1 MPKVTV
7 DGVELEVPQGATV
20 LQACELAGKE
30 IPRFCYHERLS
41 IAGNCRMCLV
51 EVAPGPPKPQASCA
65 LPAADGQTIRT
76 DTPMV
81 KKARE
86 GVMEFLLINHPLDC
100 PICDQGGE
108 CDLQDQA
115 VAYGR
120 SSTRYEENKRAIDDK
135 YMGPV
140 IKTSMT
146 RCIQCTRCIRFS
158 SEVAGVDEIGMLYRG
173 EDSQLTSYLE
183 RAVTGELAG
192 NLADVCPVGAL
203 LQKPQSFES
212 RPWELKKVPSIDVMD
227 AVGSNIRLDVRQRQV
242 LRVLPRINEDVNEEW
257 IHDKTRHHVD
267 ALVRNR
273 LDRPWVRE
281 GGKLRETGWRDALK
295 IFAERLTKSG
305 KKVAAVAGD
314 LLDAETMYAAKKLI
328 EGQGS
333 RLLEGRQTGLDYD
346 TTNLASIAFN
356 STIAGIEDADAVL
369 LVGSNIR
376 WEAPLIATRVR
387 KVAKKGGRIFAIGP
401 IADLDMPVTWLGADL
416 KLLSNLPD
424 EAAEA
429 FAKAERPA
437 MILGPG
443 ALAAG
448 ALGAALK
455 ISRDFIKPGWNGF
468 NVVHTSASRM
478 AGLIL
483 GYAQPG
489 GLADVEAAKP
499 QLVLLLGADELAHDS
514 FPGAF
519 KIYIGHHGDA
529 GARQADLV
537 LPGAAYAEKH
547 GTFVNTEGRVQ
558 RAERATFPPGDA
570 REDWAIFRAVSDMV
584 GKTLKFNDFAALRA
598 AMIAEHPE
606 LGREGLID
614 LKWSPPKLDT
624 KADGLVDYPIRDFFL
639 TNAICRNSPTMQR
652 SSDELVHGADLQEA
666 AERLQLSSIG
676 AWRTT
681 GRGSLPR
688 SSPSC

>member
-7 DGVELEVPQGATV
+7 DGIELEVPQGATV

-86 GVMEFLLINHPLDC
+86 GMMEFLLINHPLDC

-115 VAYGR
+115 IAYGR
-120 SSTRYEENKRAIDDK
+120 SGSRFEENKRAIDDK

-173 EDSQLTSYLE
+173 EDSQITSYLE
-183 RAVTGELAG
+183 RAIGGELAG

-212 RPWELKKVPSIDVMD
+212 RPWELRRVSGIDVMD

-242 LRVLPRINEDVNEEW
+242 MRILPRINEDVNEEW
-257 IHDKTRHHVD
+257 ISDKTRHHVD

-281 GGKLRETGWRDALK
+281 KGKLREASWAEALELL
-295 IFAERLTKSG
+295 AGRLRKAG
-305 KKVAAVAGD
+305 AKVAAIAGD
-314 LLDAETMYAAKKLI
+314 LLDAETMYAARKLL

-333 RLLEGRQTGLDYD
+333 SLLEGRQTGLAYD
-346 TTNLASIAFN
+346 CTSLSAVAFN
-356 STIAGIEDADAVL
+356 STIAGIENADAVL

-387 KVAKKGGRIFAIGP
+387 KIARKGGKVFAIGP
-401 IADLDMPVTWLGADL
+401 EVDLGMKVEWIGDDL
-416 KLLSNLPD
+416 KLLGKLPKAVKD
-424 EAAEA
+424 V
-429 FAKAERPA
+429 FAKAVRPA
-437 MILGPG
+437 VIVGPG

-448 ALGAALK
+448 GLGAALALVEPLGL
-455 ISRDFIKPGWNGF
+455 IKNGWNGF
-468 NVVHTSASRM
+468 NLLHVSASRM
-478 AGLIL
+478 ASLIL

-489 GLADVEAAKP
+489 GIADLEAAKP
-499 QLVLLLGADELAHDS
+499 ELVLMLGADEMAAEQ
-514 FPGAF
+514 FKGAF
-519 KIYIGHHGDA
+519 KIYIGHHGDK

-547 GTFVNTEGRVQ
+547 GTYVNTEGRVQ
-558 RAERATFPPGDA
+558 WSERALFAPGQA
-570 REDWAIFRAVSDMV
+570 REDWSILRAVSELAGNKLPFDSY
-584 GKTLKFNDFAALRA
+584 DQLRA
-598 AMIAEHPE
+598 AMIKEYPQ
-606 LGREGLID
+606 LGCRDGLLD
-614 LKWSPPKLDT
+614 LPWAPPKLAA
-624 KADGLVDYPIRDFFL
+624 KAEGPIRYPIGDFFL

-652 SSDELVHGADLQEA
+652 CSEELVRGVQFQEA
-666 AERLQLSSIG
+666 AE
-676 AWRTT
+676 
-681 GRGSLPR
+681 
-688 SSPSC
+688 

>member
-7 DGVELEVPQGATV
+7 DGVEIEVPLGATV

-65 LPAADGQTIRT
+65 LPAADGQAIRT

-115 VAYGR
+115 LAYGR
-120 SSTRYEENKRAIDDK
+120 SFSRFEENKRAIDDK

-158 SEVAGVDEIGMLYRG
+158 TEVAGVPEIGMLYRG
-173 EDSQLTSYLE
+173 EDSQITSYLE
-183 RAVTGELAG
+183 HAVSGELSG

-203 LQKPQSFES
+203 LQKPQIFEM
-212 RPWELKKVPSIDVMD
+212 RPWELRKVPGIDVMD

-242 LRVLPRINEDVNEEW
+242 MRILPRINEDVNEEW
-257 IHDKTRHHVD
+257 ISDKTRHHVD

-281 GGKLRETGWRDALK
+281 KGKLREASWQEALRL
-295 IFAERLTKSG
+295 FAAKLKAAG
-305 KKVAAVAGD
+305 AKVAAVAGD
-314 LLDAETMYAAKKLI
+314 LLDAETMYAARKLL

-333 RLLEGRQTGLDYD
+333 TLLEGRQTGLTYD
-346 TTNLASIAFN
+346 TSSLSAVAFN
-356 STIAGIEDADAVL
+356 STIAGIENADAVL

-387 KVAKKGGRIFAIGP
+387 KIARKGGRVFAIGP
-401 IADLDMPVTWLGADL
+401 EIDLGMKVEWLGDDL
-416 KLLSNLPD
+416 KLLGKLPKAVKD
-424 EAAEA
+424 A
-429 FAKAERPA
+429 FAAAERPA
-437 MILGPG
+437 VIVGGG

-448 ALGAALK
+448 AQGATLALVDTLGL
-455 ISRDFIKPGWNGF
+455 IKDGWNGY
-468 NVVHTSASRM
+468 NVLHFSASRM

-489 GLADVEAAKP
+489 GIADLEAASP
-499 QLVLLLGADELAHDS
+499 ELVVLLGADEVAADR
-514 FPGAF
+514 FKGAF
-519 KIYIGHHGDA
+519 KVYIGHHGDN

-547 GTFVNTEGRVQ
+547 GTYVNTEGRVQ
-558 RAERATFPPGDA
+558 RGEKAAFPPGEA
-570 REDWAIFRAVSDMV
+570 REDWAILRAVSELAGRKLPFDSFAQLRSKMV
-584 GKTLKFNDFAALRA
+584 KEF
-598 AMIAEHPE
+598 PE
-606 LGREGLID
+606 LGRDGLVD
-614 LKWSPPKLDT
+614 LPWSPPKLST
-624 KADGLVDYPIRDFFL
+624 KAEGPIRYPIADFFL

-652 SSDELVHGADLQEA
+652 CSEELVRGVAFKEA
-666 AERLQLSSIG
+666 AE
-676 AWRTT
+676 
-681 GRGSLPR
+681 
-688 SSPSC
+688 

>member
-1 MPKVTV
+1 MRTTTMPKGTV

-65 LPAADGQTIRT
+65 LPAADGQAIRT

-115 VAYGR
+115 MAYGR
-120 SSTRYEENKRAIDDK
+120 SFTRFEENKRAIDDK

-173 EDSQLTSYLE
+173 EDSQITSYLE
-183 RAVTGELAG
+183 HAVAGELSG

-203 LQKPQSFES
+203 LQKPQIFES
-212 RPWELKKVPSIDVMD
+212 RPWELRRVPGIDVMD

-242 LRVLPRINEDVNEEW
+242 MRVLPRINEDVNEEW
-257 IHDKTRHHVD
+257 ISDKTRHHVD

-281 GGKLRETGWRDALK
+281 KGKLREASWTEALQ
-295 IFAERLTKSG
+295 IFAG
-305 KKVAAVAGD
+305 KLKKAGAKVAAVAGD
-314 LLDAETMYAAKKLI
+314 LLDAETMYAAKKLLA
-328 EGQGS
+328 GLGS
-333 RLLEGRQTGLDYD
+333 TLIEGRQTGMTYD
-346 TTNLASIAFN
+346 ATNLGAVAFN
-356 STIAGIEDADAVL
+356 STIAGIESADVIL

-387 KVAKKGGRIFAIGP
+387 KVARKGGKVFAIGP
-401 IADLDMPVTWLGADL
+401 QIDLAMKIEWLGDDL
-416 KLLSNLPD
+416 KLLGRLPKAVKD
-424 EAAEA
+424 A

-437 MILGPG
+437 VIVGGG

-448 ALGAALK
+448 GQGASLALIDTLGL
-455 ISRDFIKPGWNGF
+455 IKDAWNGY
-468 NVVHTSASRM
+468 NVLHFSASRM

-483 GYAQPG
+483 GYAQAG
-489 GLADVEAAKP
+489 GIADIEAAAP
-499 QLVLLLGADELAHDS
+499 GLVLLLGADEVAAARLQ
-514 FPGAF
+514 GGCTG
-519 KIYIGHHGDA
+519 YIGHHGDA
-529 GARQADLV
+529 GAKQGHLP
-537 LPGAAYAEKH
+537 LPGAP
-547 GTFVNTEGRVQ
+547 Q
-558 RAERATFPPGDA
+558 P
-570 REDWAIFRAVSDMV
+570 
-584 GKTLKFNDFAALRA
+584 
-598 AMIAEHPE
+598 
-606 LGREGLID
+606 
-614 LKWSPPKLDT
+614 
-624 KADGLVDYPIRDFFL
+624 
-639 TNAICRNSPTMQR
+639 
-652 SSDELVHGADLQEA
+652 
-666 AERLQLSSIG
+666 
-676 AWRTT
+676 
-681 GRGSLPR
+681 
-688 SSPSC
+688 

>member
-173 EDSQLTSYLE
+173 EDSQITSYLE

-273 LDRPWVRE
+273 LDRPWVRD

-333 RLLEGRQTGLDYD
+333 RLLEGRQTGLNYD

-401 IADLDMPVTWLGADL
+401 VADLDMPVTWLGADL

-570 REDWAIFRAVSDMV
+570 RDDWAIFRAVSDMV

-614 LKWSPPKLDT
+614 LKWSPPKLVT

-652 SSDELVHGADLQEA
+652 CSEELVHGADLQEA
-666 AERLQLSSIG
+666 AE
-676 AWRTT
+676 
-681 GRGSLPR
+681 
-688 SSPSC
+688 

>member
-7 DGVELEVPQGATV
+7 DGVEIEVPQGATV

-65 LPAADGQTIRT
+65 LPAADGQAIRT
-76 DTPMV
+76 DTAMV

-115 VAYGR
+115 MAYGR
-120 SSTRYEENKRAIDDK
+120 SFSRFDENKRAIDDK

-158 SEVAGVDEIGMLYRG
+158 SEVAGVPEIGMLYRG
-173 EDSQLTSYLE
+173 EDSQISSYLE
-183 RAVTGELAG
+183 RTVTSELAG

-203 LQKPQSFES
+203 LQKPQIFEM
-212 RPWELKKVPSIDVMD
+212 RPWELRRVPGIDVMD
-227 AVGSNIRLDVRQRQV
+227 AVGSNIRIDVRQRQV
-242 LRVLPRINEDVNEEW
+242 MRILPRVNEDVNEEW
-257 IHDKTRHHVD
+257 INDKTRHHVD

-281 GGKLRETGWRDALK
+281 KGKLREASWTEALG
-295 IFAERLTKSG
+295 IFADRLKKAGS
-305 KKVAAVAGD
+305 KVAAIAGD
-314 LLDAETMYAAKKLI
+314 LLDAETMYAAKKLV

-333 RLLEGRQTGLDYD
+333 RLLEGRQTGLTYD
-346 TTNLASIAFN
+346 CTSLSAVAFN
-356 STIAGIEDADAVL
+356 STIAGIENADAVL

-387 KVAKKGGRIFAIGP
+387 KVARKGGKVFAIGP
-401 IADLDMPVTWLGADL
+401 EVDLGMKVEWLGDDL
-416 KLLSNLPD
+416 KLLGKLPKGVN
-424 EAAEA
+424 EA
-429 FAKAERPA
+429 FAKAERPGV
-437 MILGPG
+437 IVGPG

-448 ALGAALK
+448 GLGAALGLVEPLGL
-455 ISRDFIKPGWNGF
+455 IKGEWNGF
-468 NVVHTSASRM
+468 NVLHISASRM
-478 AGLIL
+478 ASLVL
-483 GYAQPG
+483 GYAQAG
-489 GLADVEAAKP
+489 GLADIEAAKP
-499 QLVLLLGADELAHDS
+499 ELALLLGADEMPADRLE
-514 FPGAF
+514 GAF
-519 KIYIGHHGDA
+519 KIYIGHHGDN

-547 GTFVNTEGRVQ
+547 GTYLNTEGRVQ
-558 RAERATFPPGDA
+558 RGEKAAFPPGEA
-570 REDWAIFRAVSDMV
+570 REDWAILRAVSELT
-584 GKTLKFNDFAALRA
+584 GKTLPFDNFAQLRS
-598 AMIAEHPE
+598 AMVKEYPQ
-606 LGREGLID
+606 LGRDGLID
-614 LKWSPPKLDT
+614 LPWSPPKLDA
-624 KADGLVDYPIRDFFL
+624 KASGPIRYPIADFFL
-639 TNAICRNSPTMQR
+639 TNAICRNSPTMR
-652 SSDELVHGADLQEA
+652 ACSDELVKGLHYEEA
-666 AERLQLSSIG
+666 AE
-676 AWRTT
+676 
-681 GRGSLPR
+681 
-688 SSPSC
+688 

>member
-120 SSTRYEENKRAIDDK
+120 SFYRFEENKRAIDDK

-158 SEVAGVDEIGMLYRG
+158 EEVAGVPEIGMLYRG
-173 EDSQLTSYLE
+173 EDSQITSYLE
-183 RAVTGELAG
+183 KTVTSELAG

-203 LQKPQSFES
+203 LQKPQIFEFRS
-212 RPWELKKVPSIDVMD
+212 WELKRVPGIDVMD
-227 AVGSNIRLDVRQRQV
+227 AVGSNIRFDVRQRQV
-242 LRVLPRINEDVNEEW
+242 MRILPRINEDVNEEW

-281 GGKLRETGWRDALK
+281 KGKLREASWTEALN
-295 IFAERLTKSG
+295 IFADRLKAAGS
-305 KKVAAVAGD
+305 KVAAIAGD
-314 LLDAETMYAAKKLI
+314 LLDAETMYAAKKLL
-328 EGQGS
+328 EARGS
-333 RLLEGRQTGLDYD
+333 SLLEGRQTGLTYD
-346 TTNLASIAFN
+346 CTSLSAVAFN
-356 STIAGIEDADAVL
+356 STIAGIETADVVL

-387 KVAKKGGRIFAIGP
+387 KVARKGGKVFAIGP
-401 IADLDMPVTWLGADL
+401 EIDLGMKVEWLGDDL
-416 KLLSNLPD
+416 KLLAKLPK
-424 EAAEA
+424 AVTEA
-429 FAKAERPA
+429 FSKAERPA
-437 MILGPG
+437 VIVGPG
-443 ALAAG
+443 ALANG
-448 ALGAALK
+448 FGAALALVEPLGL
-455 ISRDFIKPGWNGF
+455 IKGEWNGF
-468 NVVHTSASRM
+468 NVLHTSASRM
-478 AGLIL
+478 ASLVL

-489 GLADVEAAKP
+489 GLADIEAATP
-499 QLVLLLGADELAHDS
+499 ELALLLGADEMPADRLE
-514 FPGAF
+514 GAY
-519 KIYIGHHGDA
+519 KVYIGHHGDN

-547 GTFVNTEGRVQ
+547 GTWVNTEGRVQ
-558 RAERATFPPGDA
+558 RGEKAAFPPGEA
-570 REDWAIFRAVSDMV
+570 REDWAILRAVSELA
-584 GKTLKFNDFAALRA
+584 GKTLPFDSFAQLRQQ
-598 AMIAEHPE
+598 MVKEYSQ
-606 LGREGLID
+606 LGRDGLID
-614 LKWSPPKLDT
+614 LPWSPPKLDA
-624 KADGLVDYPIRDFFL
+624 KASGPIRYPMADFFL
-639 TNAICRNSPTMQR
+639 TNAICRNSPTLR
-652 SSDELVHGADLQEA
+652 RCSEELVQKLNYEVA
-666 AERLQLSSIG
+666 AE
-676 AWRTT
+676 
-681 GRGSLPR
+681 
-688 SSPSC
+688 

>member
-1 MPKVTV
+1 MPRVTV

-115 VAYGR
+115 MAYGR
-120 SSTRYEENKRAIDDK
+120 SGSRFEENKRAIDDK

-158 SEVAGVDEIGMLYRG
+158 TEVAGVDEIGMLYRG
-173 EDSQLTSYLE
+173 EDSQITSYLE
-183 RAVTGELAG
+183 HAVGGELAG

-203 LQKPQSFES
+203 LQKPQIFEM
-212 RPWELKKVPSIDVMD
+212 RPWELRRVPGIDVMD

-242 LRVLPRINEDVNEEW
+242 MRILPRINEDVNEEW
-257 IHDKTRHHVD
+257 ISDKTRHHVD

-281 GGKLRETGWRDALK
+281 KGKLREASWPEALE
-295 IFAERLTKSG
+295 IFAGRLTKAG
-305 KKVAAVAGD
+305 PRVAAIAGD
-314 LLDAETMYAAKKLI
+314 LLDAETMYAAKKLL

-333 RLLEGRQTGLDYD
+333 NLLEGRQTGLNYD
-346 TTNLASIAFN
+346 VSSLSAVAFN
-356 STIAGIEDADAVL
+356 STIAGIESADVVL

-387 KVAKKGGRIFAIGP
+387 KVVRKGGKVFAIGP
-401 IADLDMPVTWLGADL
+401 EVDLGMKVEWLGNDL
-416 KLLSNLPD
+416 KLLGKLPKAVTD
-424 EAAEA
+424 A
-429 FAKAERPA
+429 FAAAKRPA
-437 MILGPG
+437 VIVGPG

-448 ALGAALK
+448 GMGAALALAGPLNL
-455 ISRDFIKPGWNGF
+455 IRDGWNGF
-468 NVVHTSASRM
+468 NVLHTSASRM
-478 AGLIL
+478 ASLVL

-489 GLADVEAAKP
+489 GLADIEAADP
-499 QLVLLLGADELAHDS
+499 HLVLLLGADEVAADK
-514 FPGAF
+514 FKRAF
-519 KIYIGHHGDA
+519 KIYIGHHGDN
-529 GARQADLV
+529 GARMADLV

-547 GTFVNTEGRVQ
+547 GTYVNTEGRVQ
-558 RAERATFPPGDA
+558 RGEKAAFPPGEA
-570 REDWAIFRAVSDMV
+570 REDWAILRAVSQLG
-584 GKTLKFNDFAALRA
+584 GKTLPFDSFDQLRKQ
-598 AMIAEHPE
+598 MVAEYPE
-606 LGREGLID
+606 LGRDGLID
-614 LKWSPPKLDT
+614 LSWSPPKLAA
-624 KADGLVDYPIRDFFL
+624 KAEGPIRYPIGDFFL
-639 TNAICRNSPTMQR
+639 TNAICRNSPTMHR
-652 SSDELVHGADLQEA
+652 CSEELVKGVTFKEA
-666 AERLQLSSIG
+666 AE
-676 AWRTT
+676 
-681 GRGSLPR
+681 
-688 SSPSC
+688 